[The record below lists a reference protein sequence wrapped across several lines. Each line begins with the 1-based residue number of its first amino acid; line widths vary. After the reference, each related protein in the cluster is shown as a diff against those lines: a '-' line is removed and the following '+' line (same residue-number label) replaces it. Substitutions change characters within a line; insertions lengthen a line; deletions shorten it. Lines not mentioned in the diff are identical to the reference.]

1 MILGASGL
9 GTKDAQLG
17 ALPVSLVVRLGRL
30 IRLVG
35 SCVQTIALRGSYS
48 ALVEIA
54 GTYVPMIAVTGEV
67 GEDGN

>member
-35 SCVQTIALRGSYS
+35 SYIPTIALSGSYL

-54 GTYVPMIAVTGEV
+54 GMYVPTITVTGEV